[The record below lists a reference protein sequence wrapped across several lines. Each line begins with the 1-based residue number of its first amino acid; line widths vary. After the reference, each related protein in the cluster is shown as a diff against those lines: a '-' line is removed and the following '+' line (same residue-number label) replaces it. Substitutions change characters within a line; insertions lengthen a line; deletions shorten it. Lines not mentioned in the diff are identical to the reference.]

1 MTKMEYDKWVK
12 LYDKLQYSNP
22 KEVDVVW
29 TKNLYDIN
37 FLKRNKAIYY
47 EHLLKTKESIQW
59 NK

>member
-1 MTKMEYDKWVK
+1 MEYDKWVK